1 MCSKQGDLLQ
11 VVAECLMTVDGFRE
25 SRSLSLKVSEA
36 MESLASALPRRY
48 SWQLGTRGAALLVNL
63 SRDIARRQPEL
74 DEMDTVP
81 LALREHFLPQLR
93 ENELPIFKEVFETLF
108 PDFEA
113 APVSHEIL
121 KEGLVEEMNNKH
133 LIVKDTYLD
142 KTLQLHE
149 AVCRNKIVL
158 AFGSSGSGKSS
169 SLGLL
174 HATINHLN
182 EAARGSFR
190 STRLEAL
197 SPLVAEHELLYGPQD
212 DLAVGEKGG
221 HLIRLI
227 QKCHKAPPTS
237 DVWLLLEGP
246 SDHEWLS
253 QFFLHVHPT
262 NGTFMCGLRQCV
274 SLPANLRIIL
284 EVSGDIGNLSPGELS
299 ACYAVHFP
307 AQPLMWEDIIHSW
320 RTTITNVRVA
330 RALQTLIRK
339 NLPNFINI
347 LDSDLVAKP
356 QMIMKAKAF
365 VSIMSSLMDAQRVT
379 VEPEDWVARLTPAF
393 IFSIIWSFGA
403 NLSSREAA
411 EFEEVVTRMIED
423 VPEGGIYDYFVDPV
437 TGSFLS
443 WNHLCYEVEQLD
455 IRLPVVE
462 SSLIPTNRIIKYM
475 KIIRMLMAQG
485 IPVLLMGPPGSGKT
499 TIINMLRQIPDKER
513 SAAMLS
519 FTANTRPEDIQKT
532 LEGRL
537 MKQGKNTLA
546 CKRSKLHVLIDDLHC
561 SEGRKHLHEVL
572 ATVRYTTQRGKLFS
586 CDSKTF
592 LTLPPLCYLFTF
604 QKKICYFGQEK
615 TQEINEHVDAR
626 WLETFHALTLPEFE
640 DKELEGIF
648 SKLFDE
654 ALGHFDQEVKC
665 LRTVLAE
672 GVVYLFRCMGKKS
685 QVSCG
690 DHLAL
695 VHHPRQILSV
705 LKGLQLGDEETQDR
719 DNFLRLLTH
728 ECYRVFHD
736 LGVMPR
742 LAFDQL
748 MSEVLTE
755 YLCINLDTI
764 TNDPSNFL
772 LTRLGNEEDLY
783 DDADARALKQI
794 LKHNGQ
800 ALFGPNQTFVV
811 FGSLVHHVARLLRI
825 LGYQQKIEREPS
837 LALQSIGG
845 HMVLV
850 GPEGCGK
857 KTCAR
862 LASSLAGYKTYN
874 VTGTPEEGTVRREQI
889 NADLCSGIPVL
900 VVIDWNILQCVRNL
914 KFLNDLLVQQY
925 YWLSAADRPA
935 NFKIL
940 LSVPSLEEAHEALK
954 YLPAMSSYYS
964 VDCFQE
970 WSAEDMYAVTRQIL
984 TEEIGDHLSDITLQS
999 VTEVMAFIHSSSGR
1013 APSAKF
1019 LEFIKMFL
1027 RVFRSLHNN
1036 IVKEKERLSTSII
1049 KFEDT
1054 QKRVKELSDQLE
1066 EQRAQVTYIQQS
1078 CGSVVLKMRN
1088 IRSEQGRLE
1097 QDLAKNDALLQRQK
1111 DESSRIRELIS
1122 RDLTAPKLEMKTVH
1136 RRLDRVTRAEMESL
1150 RGLSRPP
1157 RGVELVFDAVL
1168 IILELDPS
1176 WNESKKQMANA
1187 LDFVSAIKKKPVEE
1201 VNEKIL
1207 SRIQSYLKM
1216 EELNMEKVTGESETA
1231 ATFLTWLQVFEKY
1244 VRVYKDYHPLKV
1256 QAEIIAKEI
1265 DATEQ
1270 SIKQYKNDLSGFSIE
1285 HQALMA
1291 QLKEKEQHL
1300 EAAEE
1305 EMKVLEGRIQL
1316 AQKVMTQLG
1325 QDKIHWEESLSH
1337 SSVQLRNIFGD
1348 AVLSAAYVTYLG
1360 DATHA
1365 GRRDKLK
1372 GWQEKMEELCLFH
1385 TAERSALESLAPLH
1399 SRVKW
1404 HEQGLPLDDFS
1415 LENAS
1420 VICNSSLPQ
1429 LVVDPHRILEQWIRN
1444 WSDTVE
1450 VDLEK
1455 SDYMKKL
1462 EDLLRCGSTCLIVQ
1476 EELEL
1481 PTRVLQVLEME
1492 RRSRDS
1498 HCVLLVGESELQVHD
1513 NFKILIL
1520 ITSREPKI
1528 TSNMRSLVNVVS
1540 MQSQQVGLEVLLT
1553 SRVAFHYQPDLVDS
1567 LKKNEWDLLERE
1579 RQLAEQEETIRT
1591 LMSRFDDDVLE
1602 ENTLMERLQTACSRA
1617 SEAKRKCN
1625 DLRKSLD
1632 AAKEGNATYRK
1643 IAGLLT
1649 RLYLIVER
1657 FPRLQPS
1664 LELGLEHLSTLIIG
1678 EMHLQSL
1685 VTSWGRMLGQ
1695 NIVIKM
1701 LQSVFR

>member
-1 MCSKQGDLLQ
+1 
-11 VVAECLMTVDGFRE
+11 MTVDGFKE

-48 SWQLGTRGAALLVNL
+48 SWQLGTRGAALLVSL
-63 SRDIARRQPEL
+63 ARDIIRRQPEL
-74 DEMDTVP
+74 DEIDTVP
-81 LALREHFLPQLR
+81 LALREHLLPQLR

-113 APVSHEIL
+113 APVTHEIL

-133 LIVKDTYLD
+133 LTVRDTYLD

-149 AVCRNKIVL
+149 AISKNKIVI
-158 AFGSSGSGKSS
+158 AFGPSGSGKST

-174 HATINHLN
+174 HAATSHLS
-182 EAARGSFR
+182 EGGQASFR
-190 STRLEAL
+190 PTRLEAL
-197 SPLVAEHELLYGPQD
+197 SPLVVENELLYGPQE

-221 HLIRLI
+221 HLMRLI
-227 QKCHKAPPTS
+227 QKCHKAPPSS
-237 DVWLLLEGP
+237 DLWLLLEGP
-246 SDHEWLS
+246 HDHEWLS

-262 NGTFMCGLRQCV
+262 NGTFLCGLRQSV

-284 EVSGDIGNLSPGELS
+284 EVSGDIGHLSPGELS

-307 AQPLMWEDIIHSW
+307 AQPQLWEDVIQSW
-320 RTTITNVRVA
+320 RATVTNVRVA
-330 RALQTLIRK
+330 RALQTLIKK

-365 VSIMSSLMDAQRVT
+365 VSIMSSLMEAQRVT

-423 VPEGGIYDYFVDPV
+423 VPEGGIYDYFVDPG
-437 TGSFLS
+437 TGTFLS
-443 WNHLCYEVEQLD
+443 WDHLSTEVEQLD
-455 IRLPVVE
+455 IRLPVVD
-462 SSLIPTNRIIKYM
+462 SSLVPTNRIIKYT
-475 KIIRMLMAQG
+475 KIIRTLMDQG

-499 TIINMLRQIPDKER
+499 TVINMLRQIPDNER
-513 SAAMLS
+513 SAVMLS
-519 FTANTRPEDIQKT
+519 FTSSTQPEDIQRT

-561 SEGRKHLHEVL
+561 SEGSAHLHEVL
-572 ATVRYTTQRGKLFS
+572 ATVRYTTHRRKLFS
-586 CDSKTF
+586 CDSKAF
-592 LTLPPLCYLFTF
+592 LALPPLCYLFTF
-604 QKKICYFGQEK
+604 QKKVCYFGQEK

-626 WLETFHALTLPEFE
+626 WLETFHALTLPDFE

-672 GVVYLFRCMGKKS
+672 GVVYLFRCMGKRS
-685 QVSCG
+685 QVECG

-736 LGVMPR
+736 LGVVPR

-748 MSEVLTE
+748 MNEVLTE
-755 YLCINLDTI
+755 YLCIGLDTI
-764 TNDPSNFL
+764 THDPFNFL

-783 DDADARALKQI
+783 SDADTQALQQI
-794 LKHNGQ
+794 LKNRGQ
-800 ALFGPNQTFVV
+800 ALFGPGQTFVV
-811 FGSLVHHVARLLRI
+811 FGSLVHHVVRLLRI
-825 LGYQQKIEREPS
+825 LGHQQKAEKEPS
-837 LALQSIGG
+837 LALESIGG
-845 HMVLV
+845 HVVLV

-862 LASSLAGYKTYN
+862 LVSSLAGYKTYN
-874 VTGTPEEGTVRREQI
+874 VTGTPEEEAVKMEQI
-889 NADLCSGIPVL
+889 KADLCAGIPVL
-900 VVIDWNILQCVRNL
+900 VVVDWNILQCVRNL
-914 KFLNDLLVQQY
+914 KFLNDMLVQQF
-925 YWLSAADRPA
+925 YWLSAGDSTA

-954 YLPAMSSYYS
+954 SLPAMSSYYS
-964 VDCFQE
+964 VDSFQE
-970 WSAEDMYAVTRQIL
+970 WSAEDMHAVARQIL
-984 TEEIGDHLSDITLQS
+984 TVEIGDRLSDITLQS
-999 VTEVMAFIHSSSGR
+999 VTEVMAFIHTSSGR

-1019 LEFIKMFL
+1019 LEFLKKFL
-1027 RVFRSLHNN
+1027 WVFQRLHDDIIN
-1036 IVKEKERLSTSII
+1036 EKERLSTSIV

-1054 QKRVKELSDQLE
+1054 QKRVKELSNQLE
-1066 EQRAQVTYIQQS
+1066 GQRAQVTYIQQS

-1097 QDLAKNDALLQRQK
+1097 QDLAKNDSLLQRQK

-1157 RGVELVFDAVL
+1157 RGVELVFDSVL
-1168 IILELDPS
+1168 TVLELDPS
-1176 WNESKKQMANA
+1176 WNEAKKQMANA

-1201 VNEKIL
+1201 VNEKVL

-1216 EELNMEKVTGESETA
+1216 EELNIEKVSGESETA
-1231 ATFLTWLQVFEKY
+1231 ATFLKWLQVFEKY

-1256 QAEIIAKEI
+1256 QADIIAKEI

-1325 QDKIHWEESLSH
+1325 QDKIHWEEALSH
-1337 SSVQLRNIFGD
+1337 SSVQLRNIYGD
-1348 AVLSAAYVTYLG
+1348 AVLAAAYVTYLG
-1360 DATHA
+1360 GVTHV
-1365 GRRDKLK
+1365 GRRDTLK

-1385 TAERSALESLAPLH
+1385 TAEKNALDVLAPLH
-1399 SRVKW
+1399 ARVRW
-1404 HEQGLPLDDFS
+1404 HEQGLPLDAFS
-1415 LENAS
+1415 LENAAI
-1420 VICNSSLPQ
+1420 ICNSSLPQ
-1429 LVVDPHRILEQWIRN
+1429 LILDPHRVLEQWIRN

-1450 VDLEK
+1450 VDLER
-1455 SDYMKKL
+1455 SDYMQKL
-1462 EDLLRCGSTCLIVQ
+1462 EELLRCGSTCLIVQ
-1476 EELEL
+1476 EEMAL
-1481 PTRVLQVLEME
+1481 PTPVLQVLEME
-1492 RRSRDS
+1492 RRARAGQS
-1498 HCVLLVGESELQVHD
+1498 VLLVGESEVPIHD
-1513 NFKILIL
+1513 NFRMMILL
-1520 ITSREPKI
+1520 TSREPVI
-1528 TSNMRSLVNVVS
+1528 TSNIRSLANVVS
-1540 MQSQQVGLEVLLT
+1540 MQSQQEGLEVLLT
-1553 SRVAFHYQPDLVDS
+1553 SRVASHYQPDLVDS
-1567 LKKNEWDLLERE
+1567 LKKNEWDLLDRE
-1579 RQLAEQEETIRT
+1579 RQLAEQEDTIRS

-1602 ENTLMERLQTACSRA
+1602 ENSLMERLQTACSRA
-1617 SEAKRKCN
+1617 SDAKRKCN
-1625 DLRKSLD
+1625 DLRKSLE
-1632 AAKEGNATYRK
+1632 AAREGNATYRK

-1685 VTSWGRMLGQ
+1685 VTSWGQMLGQ

-1701 LQSVFR
+1701 LQSVYR